1 VLATLLVTD
10 VPAGVTGAVAAVV
23 AVGSLVLLVAGF
35 RSGRTVIR
43 RIVRE
48 SLPFLLLAGL
58 ISTLAGITVQGRLGA
73 LAAEPALLVVIPP
86 LLSLSGSLAGILSA
100 RVATKLHLGLVDPT
114 RLAVGPIA
122 PDLTLVFLVA
132 LPIYL
137 VLGGLADGLAALIGL
152 ASPGVIALLA
162 VVVIAGLLA
171 TAVTSVVAYAA
182 ALVTYRL
189 GWDPDNNGVPLVSSS
204 SDFLGAVAF
213 MVTLVILGIS

>member
-1 VLATLLVTD
+1 
-10 VPAGVTGAVAAVV
+10 
-23 AVGSLVLLVAGF
+23 
-35 RSGRTVIR
+35 
-43 RIVRE
+43 
-48 SLPFLLLAGL
+48 
-58 ISTLAGITVQGRLGA
+58 
-73 LAAEPALLVVIPP
+73 VVIPP